1 MTEQVD
7 KNEELSDRFST
18 RSKPKNNTDSTEDTK
33 DTGDEGDPGEEKDT
47 SDTDGA
53 GGIGGTGHTGEGD
66 DQESE
71 DDQGTVM
78 EVQDTGDTGHTE
90 DADDTRNASHTGD
103 TGHTENTDSTR
114 NRTQYVMYLPDDLQ
128 EELNNLYDQYNGQS
142 LINGNGG
149 IEKHKDFLEGLV
161 RAGLEN
167 DDLDEYIGVKGQS
180 K

>member
-18 RSKPKNNTDSTEDTK
+18 RSKPKNNSDSTEDAK
-33 DTGDEGDPGEEKDT
+33 DTGDKSDPGEVKDT
-47 SDTDGA
+47 SDTDGT
-53 GGIGGTGHTGEGD
+53 GGMGGTGHTGEA
-66 DQESE
+66 
-71 DDQGTVM
+71 DDQGTVKK
-78 EVQDTGDTGHTE
+78 VQDADDTGHT
-90 DADDTRNASHTGD
+90 DGADDTENAGHTGN
-103 TGHTENTDSTR
+103 TGHTKNTDSTR